1 MNTTIML
8 TYYYD
13 EPSLADDTEN
23 HTTTVSLPSPS
34 INNIS
39 HAHNNFS
46 NMAQIHHKLSS
57 LDHAVNPALV
67 HHLYLGLN
75 HMGKVQIK
83 VITRLYSGEVCG

>member
-13 EPSLADDTEN
+13 DPSLSDDPEN
-23 HTTTVSLPSPS
+23 HTTVSVPSLS

-39 HAHNNFS
+39 HVHNNIS

-75 HMGKVQIK
+75 HMGKVLCIYENK
-83 VITRLYSGEVCG
+83 PIYD